1 MDCGLPLF
9 ASTIATPVLR
19 KEASMASTRI
29 YRNVKIDCDGFNTES
44 TNSKATVLLERSSNG
59 RCDQQEFQNFC
70 GHPRDDIHHARDR
83 SKILRDDKRAKSNC
97 DAGSGIARRLFVKF
111 PNTGQTHCQ
120 SLSTARGAGLDRLG

>member
-29 YRNVKIDCDGFNTES
+29 YRNVKIDCDRFNTES

-59 RCDQQEFQNFC
+59 HGNEQDSQAFC
-70 GHPRDDIHHARDR
+70 RHRGDDVCHARDR
-83 SKILRDDKRAKSNC
+83 SKIVRHDKRIKSNR
-97 DAGSGIARRLFVKF
+97 D
-111 PNTGQTHCQ
+111 TGFGTG
-120 SLSTARGAGLDRLG
+120 R